1 MPQSLSGS
9 VSWMVLNVKE
19 RGTAGAKT
27 LVLHYYAIN
36 HLVVLQF
43 TALPS
48 RCGSRLQYLSVG
60 SEKNRLAP

>member
-1 MPQSLSGS
+1 
-9 VSWMVLNVKE
+9 MVLNVKE